1 MYKLNGGSGRC
12 HAVVIVASLPDPLHI
27 RKITQKSKFLLSQTL
42 KWEKIIFF
50 IIPEMLSKTFV
61 MERLQSQSSY
71 RCTVLSVTLW
81 PGPRAGDTPPAA
93 TPPPR
98 LYRGVAPPGTA
109 GTPRSKPMNWR
120 K

>member
-1 MYKLNGGSGRC
+1 MGKNY
-12 HAVVIVASLPDPLHI
+12 
-27 RKITQKSKFLLSQTL
+27 
-42 KWEKIIFF
+42 IFHN
-50 IIPEMLSKTFV
+50 PRMLSKTFV

-71 RCTVLSVTLW
+71 RRTVLSVTLW

-109 GTPRSKPMNWR
+109 GTLRSKPMNWR